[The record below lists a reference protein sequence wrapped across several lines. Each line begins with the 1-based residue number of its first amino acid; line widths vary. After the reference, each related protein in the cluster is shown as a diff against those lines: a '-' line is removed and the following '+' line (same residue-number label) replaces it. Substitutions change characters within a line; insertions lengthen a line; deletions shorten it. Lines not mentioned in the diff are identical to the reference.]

1 MTRFATA
8 AVWLC
13 LVSPLLLSAQ
23 QDGTPQAPVPGNL
36 QTPGTDQPAT
46 PPAKT
51 NPKTGL
57 PYTAAEL
64 QEMEIDKYD
73 PMKRD
78 VDPAADPTADP
89 NRLTDRQ
96 NPAALPNQKKPDPLP
111 GSVAAMD
118 QQQAAQQRQANGTS
132 VDPDADSAAAN
143 GAEYTGPAVLSRSY
157 TLARPMIPR
166 QIQWTGNLSLNYGR
180 IDGQAPSALNGVT
193 DYQSLSTQ
201 GVSYGW
207 SFGGRHIWQRD
218 ELGVDYSGSYSHY
231 SQGGLNGGNNSLNL
245 DYSHVFSRR
254 ISFQFVESLQDL
266 SQNYS
271 LENPTLAPGNS
282 IANIN
287 LATSPNVQLLNS
299 QIMQSSSGLS
309 MTFRQTAR
317 LSYNVSTSY
326 FIIGR
331 TEGVGM
337 NGTQYSGDFNYR
349 WTPKTTVGAYYS
361 FTDYMFAHNIST
373 STSHTFGVIYSY
385 AFSRRT
391 QLQTRFGIT
400 RIETLAYS
408 AVPLPPPLAQIL
420 GQGSVIINT
429 YSLLK
434 SSDISVQLVHDF
446 RRSRTASIAYAHG
459 ESPGNGI
466 QLTSIQQ
473 TLSAGFSTSFFRRRL
488 PVSVG
493 GIYSTLIPTSAAN
506 IVSVGNL
513 GYYKSETLYVSFSRS
528 LGEGFSAG
536 TQFNY
541 LRYWVG
547 NTPLSERSVQIGASI
562 TWTPPEGLLRKL

>member
-13 LVSPLLLSAQ
+13 LVNPLLLSAQ
-23 QDGTPQAPVPGNL
+23 QDGTPQAPAPSDI

-46 PPAKT
+46 PPAKI

-57 PYTAAEL
+57 PYTPAEL

-78 VDPAADPTADP
+78 VDPATDP
-89 NRLTDRQ
+89 NRLTDRS
-96 NPAALPNQKKPDPLP
+96 NPAALPNQKKPEPLP
-111 GSVAAMD
+111 GSIAAMNE
-118 QQQAAQQRQANGTS
+118 QQAAQQRQANGTS
-132 VDPDADSAAAN
+132 LDPEADSAAAN

-166 QIQWTGNLSLNYGR
+166 QIQWTGGLSLYYAR
-180 IDGQAPSALNGVT
+180 TDGQAPAAANGQT
-193 DYQSLSTQ
+193 DYRSLSTQ
-201 GVSYGW
+201 NTSYGW

-218 ELGVDYSGSYSHY
+218 ELGVNYSGGYSHY
-231 SQGGLNGGNNSLNL
+231 TQGGLNGSNNNLNL

-254 ISFQFVESLQDL
+254 ISFQFVEGLQDL

-271 LENPTLAPGNS
+271 LENPTLQPGNS

-287 LATSPNVQLLNS
+287 LATSPNIQLLTS
-299 QIMQSSSGLS
+299 RILQSSSAFS

-317 LSYNVSTSY
+317 LSYNLSSSY

-331 TEGVGM
+331 DEGLGM
-337 NGTQYSGDFNYR
+337 SGTQYSGDVNYR

-361 FTDYMFAHNIST
+361 FTGYQFAHNVST
-373 STSHTFGVIYSY
+373 SDSNSIGLIYSY
-385 AFSRRT
+385 AINRST
-391 QLQTRFGIT
+391 QLQTRLGIT

-408 AVPLPPPLAQIL
+408 AVPLPPPLAVIL
-420 GQGSVIINT
+420 GQSSVIINT

-434 SSDISVQLVHDF
+434 TSDISVQLVHDF
-446 RRSRTASIAYAHG
+446 HHSRTASLAYAHG
-459 ESPGNGI
+459 ESPGNGVL
-466 QLTSIQQ
+466 LTSIQQ
-473 TLSAGFSTSFFRRRL
+473 TLSAGFATSFFRRKIPFSTGL
-488 PVSVG
+488 
-493 GIYSTLIPTSAAN
+493 IYSTLTSTSAGN
-506 IVSVGNL
+506 VNFYKNETVFVSV
-513 GYYKSETLYVSFSRS
+513 SRS
-528 LGEGFSAG
+528 LGEGFSVG

-541 LRYWVG
+541 LQYWVSG
-547 NTPLSERSVQIGASI
+547 TPLAQHSVQIGASI
-562 TWTPPEGLLRKL
+562 SWSPPEGLRRKL